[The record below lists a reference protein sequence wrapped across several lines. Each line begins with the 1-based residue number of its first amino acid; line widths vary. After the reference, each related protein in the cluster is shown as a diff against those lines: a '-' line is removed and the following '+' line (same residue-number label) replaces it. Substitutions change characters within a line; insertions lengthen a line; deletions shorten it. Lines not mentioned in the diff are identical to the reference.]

1 MKRCPTCNRVE
12 TDDALVFCRVDGT
25 PFVSNSSEFSGEA
38 GTAKL
43 GTPSGPTEIATNI
56 LPRAINTNVSRGSG
70 PTTVLAT
77 PATVAT
83 GTIVK
88 PTRRKLLLIVAV
100 VIAAIAM
107 LVSAAVVRSYLSKK
121 TERPI
126 ESIAVLPFVNKS
138 GDVNSEY
145 LSDGLAESLIYR
157 LSRLPNLKVSPTSS
171 VIHYKGK
178 NIDVAKVAGELGVDA
193 VMTGRLAQIGDNL
206 TISVELVDVQKNKL
220 LWGEQYE
227 RKMSELLATQREIA
241 TEITNKLQLK
251 LSGEA
256 TKGFTKRYT
265 DNDEAYQLY
274 LKGRYHFAKRTKEDV
289 LNSID
294 YFQQAI
300 KLDPKYALAYAAL
313 ADSFNGMTAY
323 PYLSPKEAVPRAKA
337 AATRALEIDPS
348 LSEAHTALANSL
360 ACFDWNW
367 AEAEREFKRAL
378 ELNPNDAGTLW
389 RYGMFYLMPM
399 GRSDEAIVLGKRAVE
414 LEPLNLNHGA
424 NLSGMYFHGRQYE
437 RALVEAKQVF
447 DLDPNFIVGRWALS
461 QAYIVKGR
469 YDEAIALNEQALQS
483 EPTNQ
488 VFLRFAGLAHAK
500 AGHRKEAEE
509 IIKRFRELSQTQYVM
524 SYYLAMIYAALGEKD
539 KAFVELDKAFAEHD
553 YFLVRLKV
561 EPFFDPLHDDPRF
574 NEMRKRLNLPE

>member
-1 MKRCPTCNRVE
+1 LKHCPACKRIE
-12 TDDALVFCRVDGT
+12 ADDTLVFCRVDGT
-25 PFVSNSSEFSGEA
+25 ALVINSSELGGEA

-43 GTPSGPTEIATNI
+43 GTKSGPPEIETSI
-56 LPRAINTNVSRGSG
+56 LPHATNTNVSKGTG

-77 PATVAT
+77 PAPVATVA
-83 GTIVK
+83 VAK
-88 PTRRKLLLIVAV
+88 PKTRRTAIVLVVILTAV
-100 VIAAIAM
+100 VSA
-107 LVSAAVVRSYLSKK
+107 VSAVVVRSYLSRKS
-121 TERPI
+121 ERSI

-178 NIDVAKVAGELGVDA
+178 NIDVAKIASELGVDA

-251 LSGEA
+251 LSGED

-274 LKGRYHFAKRTKEDV
+274 LKGRYHFTKRNKDDILKSVE
-289 LNSID
+289 

-300 KLDPKYALAYAAL
+300 KLDPKYALAYAGL

-323 PYLSPKEAVPRAKA
+323 PYLSPKEAVPQAKA

-367 AEAEREFKRAL
+367 NEAEREFKRAL
-378 ELNPNDAGTLW
+378 ELKPNDAGTLW

-424 NLSGMYFHGRQYE
+424 NLSGMYFHGRQYD

-461 QAYIVKGR
+461 QVYIVKGR
-469 YDEAIALNEQALQS
+469 YDEAIALNEQALRS

-509 IIKRFRELSQTQYVM
+509 ILKRFSELAKTQYVM
-524 SYYLAMIYAALGEKD
+524 SYYLAMIYVALDEKD
-539 KAFVELDKAFAEHD
+539 KAFVELEKAFTEHD
-553 YFLVRLKV
+553 YFLVRIKV

-574 NEMRKRLNLPE
+574 KEMVKRLNLSE

>member
-12 TDDALVFCRVDGT
+12 TDDALVFCRVDGA
-25 PFVSNSSEFSGEA
+25 PLVIRSEPGDDV

-43 GTPSGPTEIATNI
+43 GSVSGPTETETSI
-56 LPRAINTNVSRGSG
+56 LPHVSGTNVSRGTG

-83 GTIVK
+83 GAIVK
-88 PTRRKLLLIVAV
+88 PNRRKLLLILAV
-100 VIAAIAM
+100 MVAAIAAV
-107 LVSAAVVRSYLSKK
+107 LSAAVVRSYLTKK

-171 VIHYKGK
+171 VIHFKGK
-178 NIDVAKVAGELGVDA
+178 NIEVAKIASELGVDA
-193 VMTGRLAQIGDNL
+193 IMTGRLAQIGDNL
-206 TISVELVDVQKNKL
+206 TISVELIDVQKNKL
-220 LWGEQYE
+220 IWGEQYE

-251 LSGEA
+251 LSGED
-256 TKGFTKRYT
+256 TKGLTKRYT

-274 LKGRYHFAKRTKEDV
+274 LKGRYHFAKRNKDDILKSVE
-289 LNSID
+289 

-300 KLDPKYALAYAAL
+300 KLDPNYALAYAGL

-323 PYLSPKEAVPRAKA
+323 PYLSPKEAVPQAKA
-337 AATRALEIDPS
+337 AAKRALEIDPA

-367 AEAEREFKRAL
+367 DEAEREFKRAI

-399 GRSDEAIVLGKRAVE
+399 GRSDEAIVFGKRAVE

-424 NLSGMYFHGRQYE
+424 NLSGMYFHGRQYD

-509 IIKRFRELSQTQYVM
+509 IIRRFNELGKTQYVM

-539 KAFVELDKAFAEHD
+539 KAFGELEKAFTEHD

-561 EPFFDPLHDDPRF
+561 EPFFDPIRDDPRF
-574 NEMRKRLNLPE
+574 KEMLRRLNLPE